1 MYVFGVAKLFE
12 VVSLT
17 CVFAPTLMLAP
28 VCVNLA
34 IKLETSVPK
43 GTVIP
48 MLVPD
53 ITPVEEGET
62 ISKLVI
68 SFELEGGVFTV
79 MVNGKFVVPY

>member
-17 CVFAPTLMLAP
+17 CVFAATLTLAP

-34 IKLETSVPK
+34 IKFETSVPN

-53 ITPVEEGET
+53 ITPIDEGET